1 MDWQCD
7 FFDHRLRDHHEVEEK
22 TSYILMNPVRKG
34 LCERAEDW
42 RWVYPLMIARR
53 RTGRARHSCAR
64 CVLGCETTGAQRT
77 ARPTNARLTDHVSIK
92 VNVSALVTIMKC
104 KFAVCVLVIMA
115 ALDANAQSKP
125 SATLIVTNAVVYT
138 VDKQRP
144 KAEAVAVIGDRI
156 VAVGSRAEIELW
168 RGPQTKVIDADGKL
182 LLPGFN
188 DAHVH
193 FIQGGAQLDQVQLT
207 DAATPEE
214 FAKRIAAQTKKTPK
228 GEWILG
234 GRWDETKWPNQ
245 ELPTKEL
252 VDRVTGDTPMFVERY
267 DGHEALA
274 NSAAMKLAGID
285 PKTAE
290 IPGGVIVRDASGNPT
305 GVFKDAA
312 MTLIYKAI
320 PPMTHEQRLRAAR
333 GALKHAASLGVTSVQ
348 HMNPEFA
355 DVAAYSEL
363 AEKGELTTRLY
374 AVPME
379 TDWRDQA
386 KVGIRCAWG
395 SSYLRLGAV
404 KGYADGS
411 LGSRTA
417 YMFEPFNDDPGN
429 RGLLSDEMH
438 PPSAMRDRLMQ
449 ADAAGLQLRV
459 HAIGDRAISMILD
472 IFADIEKEH
481 GYHDQRFAIEHA
493 QHMAQKDLERFAK
506 LHVIASMQPYHAID
520 DGRWAEPR
528 LGHERARY
536 SYAWRSFLDHGVT
549 LAFGTDWPVAPL
561 DPMPGVYAAV
571 TRATLD
577 GKNPGGWIPEEKITL
592 PEAIEAYTMGA
603 AFAEFQEREKG
614 SITPGKLAD
623 MVIVSDNI
631 FELKPEAIRNVKVQT
646 TIVGGKVVYGER

>member
-1 MDWQCD
+1 
-7 FFDHRLRDHHEVEEK
+7 
-22 TSYILMNPVRKG
+22 
-34 LCERAEDW
+34 
-42 RWVYPLMIARR
+42 
-53 RTGRARHSCAR
+53 
-64 CVLGCETTGAQRT
+64 
-77 ARPTNARLTDHVSIK
+77 
-92 VNVSALVTIMKC
+92 MKC
-104 KFAVCVLVIMA
+104 KFALCVLVIMA
-115 ALDANAQSKP
+115 ILDANAESKP
-125 SATLIVTNAVVYT
+125 SATLIVTNAAVYT
-138 VDKQRP
+138 VDKQQP
-144 KAEAVAVIGDRI
+144 KAEAVAVIRDRI
-156 VAVGSRAEIELW
+156 VAVGSRADIDLW

-193 FIQGGAQLDQVQLT
+193 FIQGGAQLVQVDLV

-214 FAKRIAAQTKKTPK
+214 FAKRIEAQVKKTPK

-234 GRWDETKWPNQ
+234 GRWDETKWPKP
-245 ELPTKEL
+245 ELPTKDL
-252 VDRVTGDTPMFVERY
+252 VDRVTGDTPIFVERY

-274 NSAAMKLAGID
+274 NSVAMKLAGID
-285 PKTAE
+285 AKTPDV
-290 IPGGVIVRDASGNPT
+290 PGGVIMRDASGNPT

-333 GALKHAASLGVTSVQ
+333 GALKYAASLGVTSVQ

-363 AEKGELTTRLY
+363 AEKGELSTRIY

-386 KVGIRCAWG
+386 KVGIRRAWG

-417 YMFEPFNDDPGN
+417 YMFEPFTDDPGN

-459 HAIGDRAISMILD
+459 HAIGDSAISMMLD

-493 QHMAQKDLERFAK
+493 QHMARKDFERFAK

-520 DGRWAEPR
+520 DGRWAEGR
-528 LGHERARY
+528 LGHERTRY

-561 DPMPGVYAAV
+561 DPMLGVYGAV

-603 AFAEFQEREKG
+603 AFAEFQDSEKG
-614 SITPGKLAD
+614 SISPGKLAD

-631 FELKPEAIRNVKVQT
+631 FELKPEAIRNVKVKT
-646 TIVGGKVVYGER
+646 TIMGGKLVYGER

>member
-1 MDWQCD
+1 
-7 FFDHRLRDHHEVEEK
+7 
-22 TSYILMNPVRKG
+22 
-34 LCERAEDW
+34 
-42 RWVYPLMIARR
+42 
-53 RTGRARHSCAR
+53 
-64 CVLGCETTGAQRT
+64 
-77 ARPTNARLTDHVSIK
+77 
-92 VNVSALVTIMKC
+92 MKC
-104 KFAVCVLVIMA
+104 KVAVYFLIFMA
-115 ALDANAQSKP
+115 AIHANGEPKP
-125 SATLIVTNAVVYT
+125 AATLIVTNAAVYT
-138 VDKQRP
+138 VDKQHP

-156 VAVGSRAEIELW
+156 VAVGSHADIDMW
-168 RGPQTKVIDADGKL
+168 RGPQTKVIDAGGKL
-182 LLPGFN
+182 LLPGIN

-193 FIQGGAQLDQVQLT
+193 FIQGGAQLEQVNLV
-207 DAATPEE
+207 DAPSPEE
-214 FAKRIAAQTKKTPK
+214 FMKRIAAQVAKTPK

-234 GRWDETKWPNQ
+234 GRWDETKWAQP
-245 ELPTKEL
+245 ELPTNQL
-252 VDRVTGDTPMFVERY
+252 VDPVTRDTPIFVERY

-274 NSAAMKLAGID
+274 NSAAMKLAGVNA
-285 PKTAE
+285 KTADV
-290 IPGGVIVRDASGNPT
+290 PGGVIVRDANGNPT

-320 PPMTHEQRLRAAR
+320 PPMTHDQRIRAAR
-333 GALKHAASLGVTSVQ
+333 AALKDAASLGVTSVQ
-348 HMNPEFA
+348 HMNPDFA

-363 AEKGELTTRLY
+363 AEKGELTTRIY

-386 KVGIRCAWG
+386 KVGIRRAWG

-417 YMFEPFNDDPGN
+417 YMFEPFADDGGN

-438 PPSAMRDRLMQ
+438 PPSAMRDRLMG
-449 ADAAGLQLRV
+449 ADAAGLQIRV
-459 HAIGDRAISMILD
+459 HAIGDRAISMMLD
-472 IFADIEKEH
+472 IFSDIEKEH
-481 GYHDQRFAIEHA
+481 GNHDQRFAIEHA
-493 QHMAQKDLERFAK
+493 QHMAQKDFERFAK

-520 DGRWAEPR
+520 DGRWAEAR

-561 DPMPGVYAAV
+561 DPMLGLYAAV

-577 GKNPGGWIPEEKITL
+577 AKNPGGWIPEEKITL

-623 MVIVSDNI
+623 MVILSDNI
-631 FELKPEAIRNVKVQT
+631 FDVKPEAIRNVKVKT
-646 TIVGGKVVYGER
+646 TIVGGKVVYGKR

>member
-1 MDWQCD
+1 MS
-7 FFDHRLRDHHEVEEK
+7 FLSEAK
-22 TSYILMNPVRKG
+22 NLGSNP
-34 LCERAEDW
+34 
-42 RWVYPLMIARR
+42 
-53 RTGRARHSCAR
+53 
-64 CVLGCETTGAQRT
+64 
-77 ARPTNARLTDHVSIK
+77 TDHQRKETEMFRFTQHDGAICEMGSDRTSACPT
-92 VNVSALVTIMKC
+92 VNTIMKC
-104 KFAVCVLVIMA
+104 KFVLYVLVMMA
-115 ALDANAQSKP
+115 ALATNADSKP
-125 SATLIVTNAVVYT
+125 SATLIVINAAVYT
-138 VDKQRP
+138 VDKQQP

-156 VAVGSRAEIELW
+156 VAAGSRVDIDLW
-168 RGPQTKVIDADGKL
+168 RGPQTKVIDASGKL

-207 DAATPEE
+207 DAATPKE
-214 FAKRIAAQTKKTPK
+214 FARRITGQVKKTRK

-245 ELPTKEL
+245 KLPTKGL
-252 VDRVTGDTPMFVERY
+252 VDPVTGDVPIFVERY

-274 NSAAMKLAGID
+274 NSAAMKLAGVD
-285 PKTAE
+285 AKTPE
-290 IPGGVIVRDASGNPT
+290 VPGGVIMRDASGNPT
-305 GVFKDAA
+305 GIFKDSA

-355 DVAAYSEL
+355 DVAVYSEL
-363 AEKGELTTRLY
+363 AEKGELTTRIY

-379 TDWRDQA
+379 TEWRDQA
-386 KVGIRCAWG
+386 KVGIRHAWG

-417 YMFEPFNDDPGN
+417 YMFEPFIDDPGN

-438 PPSAMRDRLMQ
+438 PPSAMHDRLMQ

-459 HAIGDRAISMILD
+459 HAIGDRAISMMLD

-493 QHMAQKDLERFAK
+493 QHMAQKDFDRFAK
-506 LHVIASMQPYHAID
+506 FHVIASMQPYHAID
-520 DGRWAEPR
+520 DGRWAEGR
-528 LGHERARY
+528 LGHDRARY
-536 SYAWRSFLDHGVT
+536 SYAWRSFLDNGVT

-561 DPMPGVYAAV
+561 DPMQGLYAAV

-577 GKNPGGWIPEEKITL
+577 GKNPGGWFPEEKITL
-592 PEAIEAYTMGA
+592 LEAIEAYTMGA
-603 AFAEFQEREKG
+603 AFAEFQESKKG

-623 MVIVSDNI
+623 MVILSDNI
-631 FELKPEAIRNVKVQT
+631 FDLKPEAIRNVKVKT

>member
-1 MDWQCD
+1 
-7 FFDHRLRDHHEVEEK
+7 
-22 TSYILMNPVRKG
+22 
-34 LCERAEDW
+34 
-42 RWVYPLMIARR
+42 
-53 RTGRARHSCAR
+53 
-64 CVLGCETTGAQRT
+64 
-77 ARPTNARLTDHVSIK
+77 
-92 VNVSALVTIMKC
+92 
-104 KFAVCVLVIMA
+104 MA
-115 ALDANAQSKP
+115 ALDANAQPKP
-125 SATLIVTNAVVYT
+125 SATLIVTNAAVYT
-138 VDKQRP
+138 VDKQHP
-144 KAEAVAVIGDRI
+144 KGEAVAVIGDRF
-156 VAVGSRAEIELW
+156 VAVGSRADIDLW
-168 RGPQTKVIDADGKL
+168 RGPQTKVIDAGGKL

-193 FIQGGAQLDQVQLT
+193 FIQGGAQLVQVDLV

-214 FAKRIAAQTKKTPK
+214 FAKRIVAQVKKTPK

-234 GRWDETKWPNQ
+234 GRWDETKWPKP
-245 ELPTKEL
+245 ELPTKDL
-252 VDRVTGDTPMFVERY
+252 VDPVTGDIPLFVERY

-274 NSAAMKLAGID
+274 NSVAMKLAGVD
-285 PKTAE
+285 AKTPDV
-290 IPGGVIVRDASGNPT
+290 PGGVIMRDASGDPT

-312 MTLIYKAI
+312 MVLIYKAI
-320 PPMTHEQRLRAAR
+320 PPMTQEQRLRVAR

-363 AEKGELTTRLY
+363 AEKGELTTRIY

-386 KVGIRCAWG
+386 KVGIRRAWG

-417 YMFEPFNDDPGN
+417 YMFEPFTDDLGN

-459 HAIGDRAISMILD
+459 HAIGDRGISMILD
-472 IFADIEKEH
+472 IFGDIEKEH

-493 QHMAQKDLERFAK
+493 QHTAQKDFERFAK

-520 DGRWAEPR
+520 DGRWAEGR

-561 DPMPGVYAAV
+561 DPMLGLYAAA

-577 GKNPGGWIPEEKITL
+577 GKNPGGWIPEEKITI

-603 AFAEFQEREKG
+603 AFAEFQDSEKG
-614 SITPGKLAD
+614 SISPGKLAD
-623 MVIVSDNI
+623 MVIVNDNI
-631 FELKPEAIRNVKVQT
+631 FELKPEAIRNVKVKT

>member
-1 MDWQCD
+1 
-7 FFDHRLRDHHEVEEK
+7 
-22 TSYILMNPVRKG
+22 
-34 LCERAEDW
+34 
-42 RWVYPLMIARR
+42 MIM
-53 RTGRARHSCAR
+53 
-64 CVLGCETTGAQRT
+64 TTLN
-77 ARPTNARLTDHVSIK
+77 TNA
-92 VNVSALVTIMKC
+92 
-104 KFAVCVLVIMA
+104 
-115 ALDANAQSKP
+115 QPKP
-125 SATLIVTNAVVYT
+125 SATLIVTNAAVYT
-138 VDKQRP
+138 VDKQHP
-144 KAEAVAVIGDRI
+144 KAEAVAVIGERI
-156 VAVGSRAEIELW
+156 VAVGSRADIDLW
-168 RGPQTKVIDADGKL
+168 RAPQTKVIDAGGKL

-193 FIQGGAQLDQVQLT
+193 FIQGGAQLEQVQLT

-214 FAKRIAAQTKKTPK
+214 FAKRIAAQVKKTSK
-228 GEWILG
+228 GEWVLG
-234 GRWDETKWPNQ
+234 GRWDETKWPKQ
-245 ELPTKEL
+245 ELPTKDL
-252 VDRVTGDTPMFVERY
+252 VDPVTGDIPIFVERY

-285 PKTAE
+285 AKTPE
-290 IPGGVIVRDASGNPT
+290 VPGGVIMRDANGNPT
-305 GVFKDAA
+305 GIFKDAA
-312 MTLIYKAI
+312 MTLMSKAI

-355 DVAAYSEL
+355 DVFAYSEL
-363 AEKGELTTRLY
+363 AEKGELTTRIY

-379 TDWRDQA
+379 TDWHDQA
-386 KVGIRCAWG
+386 KVGIRRAWG

-417 YMFEPFNDDPGN
+417 YMFEPFTDDPGN

-438 PPSAMRDRLMQ
+438 PPSAMRDRLIQ

-459 HAIGDRAISMILD
+459 HAIGDRAISMMLD

-481 GYHDQRFAIEHA
+481 GYHDQRFAIEHV
-493 QHMAQKDLERFAK
+493 QHMAQKDFERFAK

-520 DGRWAEPR
+520 DGRWAEGR
-528 LGHERARY
+528 LGRERARY
-536 SYAWRSFLDHGVT
+536 SYAWRSFLDHGVM

-561 DPMPGVYAAV
+561 NPMLGVYAAV

-592 PEAIEAYTMGA
+592 PEAIEAYTISA
-603 AFAEFQEREKG
+603 AFAEFQENEKG

-623 MVIVSDNI
+623 MVIMSDNI
-631 FELKPEAIRNVKVQT
+631 FDMKPGAIRNVKANT
-646 TIVGGKVVYGER
+646 TIVGGKIVYGER